1 MSTLRAN
8 VSFNVGTLIV
18 HRGDLV
24 DSSSTI
30 IKGREHLFDAVE
42 TAVLSPRAL
51 ETASAAPGTRRRR
64 SKRAAKPKAP
74 AKPAATPDPAVAP
87 TPAVVPVDAVVQPVG
102 EAGTEPV
109 ELEAGAQISPP
120 ADVDDADQEPA
131 DDVDDSDQDDV
142 DDADQDDA
150 DDADQDDADD
160 ADDDQLPADDAG
172 ATPPTA

>member
-24 DSSSTI
+24 DSGSSI

-42 TAVLSPRAL
+42 VAVLSARAL

-64 SKRAAKPKAP
+64 GKAAAKPKAP
-74 AKPAATPDPAVAP
+74 AKPKTTPAPAVVP
-87 TPAVVPVDAVVQPVG
+87 TPAVVPVDAGTQPAS
-102 EAGTEPV
+102 EDSEPV
-109 ELEAGAQISPP
+109 EPDAGTQGTPP
-120 ADVDDADQEPA
+120 ADVDGDDQEPA
-131 DDVDDSDQDDV
+131 DDSDQDDAEDGDESDQDDV

-150 DDADQDDADD
+150 G
-160 ADDDQLPADDAG
+160 DDQLPADDAG
-172 ATPPTA
+172 VTPPAA